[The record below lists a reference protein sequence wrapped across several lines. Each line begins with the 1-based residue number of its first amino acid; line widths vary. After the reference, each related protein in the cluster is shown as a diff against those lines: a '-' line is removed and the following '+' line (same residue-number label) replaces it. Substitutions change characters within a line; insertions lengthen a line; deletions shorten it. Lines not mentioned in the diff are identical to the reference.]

1 MKEKILMVF
10 QRCCLFCLFFILL
23 LVPHGYAGET
33 LGFSTSAQLFDIF
46 QGDVL
51 KQFQDQT
58 GIAID
63 REITSSAAAMQRL
76 FNGMCD
82 VAGTAERV
90 KHTMV
95 DYGYTEIPICR
106 APLVVIANPGTSVGD
121 ISQAELQ
128 AVFSGQITN
137 WKALGGKD
145 AEIVVVVPGKD
156 TAAMKN
162 FSHLA
167 LKRFDVR
174 YDIMTYRST
183 MVVQIVSHI
192 PGSISFITKGA
203 DARDKAV
210 SIMKVDGRAY
220 TDNAYPFFQNF
231 SLVIK
236 GKPDK
241 TVGAFVD
248 FMTSEKMK
256 KTLTQNGI
264 APRTP

>member
-1 MKEKILMVF
+1 
-10 QRCCLFCLFFILL
+10 
-23 LVPHGYAGET
+23 
-33 LGFSTSAQLFDIF
+33 
-46 QGDVL
+46 
-51 KQFQDQT
+51 
-58 GIAID
+58 
-63 REITSSAAAMQRL
+63 MQRF

-95 DYGYTEIPICR
+95 DYGYTEIPIFR
-106 APLVVIANPGTSVGD
+106 APLVVIAHPGTSVGN
-121 ISQAELQ
+121 ISQAQLQ
-128 AVFSGQITN
+128 DIFSGQSTN

-145 AEIVVVVPGKD
+145 EEIIVVVPGKD

-162 FSHLA
+162 FSQLA

-183 MVVQIVSHI
+183 MVVQIVSYI

-203 DARDKAV
+203 DARDQSV
-210 SIMKVDGRAY
+210 NILKVDGHVH
-220 TDNAYPFFQNF
+220 TDQAYPYFQNF

-241 TVGAFVD
+241 SVAALVD
-248 FMTSEKMK
+248 FMTSDKMK
-256 KTLTQNGI
+256 KTLIKNGI
-264 APRTP
+264 APQVP